1 MKKFLASMF
10 FLAFVVSC
18 LARGTSAQ
26 TVQGVITG
34 NVTDPSGA
42 SVPNATV
49 TLTNIGTGV
58 SQTTTTESDGSFRFP
73 LVPPGTYTLDVK
85 ATSFAE
91 FRASGLSV
99 QASQTVPFPV
109 RLELAKGKEIIEV
122 TEQVALVQTATSQLA
137 TQVDRTTIENAS
149 LVNRDIFAT
158 LPFLAPQVSPGLD
171 MSPTSGGARESGTS
185 YLLNGADNNDN
196 FSEGGINIHPPLE
209 SVQDFAILT
218 NSMSAEY
225 GRGNGAVVTA
235 NQKSGTNNF
244 HGSLYEFNRNASLNA
259 GDFFNNASGLPKPK
273 YVRNQF
279 GGEIDGPIRR
289 DKTFFS
295 FAYDRIVLR
304 SGFPL
309 TGSTTPNKYVPT
321 STALALAQA
330 NAGPIATQILSAFP
344 PLTSDTFNGSPVA
357 PGALVGTVALFD
369 PVNDTSNVYYGRVD
383 HNISSADRISVSANI
398 FRDSVVDKYGGG
410 PLSSAAPTNGSTIN
424 HFHQI
429 TLNESHVFNPRLV
442 NEATVAHNRHYNTFI
457 AGDGTDTVPNMLIDN
472 LAAGGPGYYLGGPF
486 DGGLVQG
493 FVQDRWAASDN
504 LNVTV
509 GKHSFKF
516 GGGTQYGILY
526 RNWDLGTPG
535 NYEFSELY
543 APFTAA
549 GDGVLNPDGTISDLP
564 AVPAHSNF
572 ANDYPYFQETSIDPA
587 TGTQANAYRH
597 YTYHD
602 YYWFAQDD
610 WKVTRRLTFNLGLRW
625 DRYGAPSEVHN
636 IIAQFTN
643 LNCDTQDRA
652 CLHAARVNPV
662 SRMWNTRNRD
672 FGPRFGFA
680 WDPFG
685 NGKMAVR
692 GGYGIYYDRIFDN
705 IWSNGAW
712 NPPFYALIDFSASCG
727 DAIFY
732 SNPAS
737 IGAAYDTSNPI
748 PHPGKRVSVRT
759 MDVNMKDSS
768 AQNFNLSVERQFFG
782 GLLLRAGYQGSLG
795 RHQPM
800 LENLNRTDG
809 QAYNDDFSNPRP
821 NSLYTGFNYRA
832 NLVNSSYHALVLE
845 AQKHMGHG
853 LEFQTGYTWSKLLDV
868 NSELFAGCSTIG
880 SFTAPYYFVSNAQ
893 PSMYKGPG
901 SFDHR
906 SAFKFNVIYELPFM
920 KQQKGFA
927 GQVLGGWTI
936 SSFYQFYS
944 GHALDIY
951 DGRGRDAAYTCDD
964 VACSTTTTYLDQNGL
979 PVNIGGDYN
988 LDGVANDHP
997 VYLGGSVGAAYSGK
1011 NPADGIFKD
1020 SNQIGCDFPGS
1031 AALGVPQTAIT
1042 QCLADFGV
1050 GTPSTLFGNP
1060 AYPSGATPFERF
1072 GTLGRGVFHGPRFQE
1087 LDMSLGKTFR
1097 IRESL
1102 KLQFRAQAQNILN
1115 HPSFDCVD
1123 ANLSSSTFGTSQCL
1137 AQSVQGAGSP
1147 TSRVMSLGLR
1157 LAF

>member
-1 MKKFLASMF
+1 MKKSLTSAFLVFLTLVYLASG
-10 FLAFVVSC
+10 SN
-18 LARGTSAQ
+18 AQ

-34 NVTDPSGA
+34 TVTDPSGA
-42 SVPNATV
+42 SVPDATV
-49 TLTNIGTGV
+49 TLTNTGTGV
-58 SQTTTTESDGSFRFP
+58 TQSTITESDGSYRFP
-73 LVPPGTYTLDVK
+73 LVPPGTYVLDVK

-91 FRASGLSV
+91 FKASGILV
-99 QASQTVPFPV
+99 QASQTIPYPV
-109 RLELAKGKEIIEV
+109 KLELAKGKEIIEV
-122 TEQVALVQTATSQLA
+122 TEQAALVQTATSQLA
-137 TQVDRTTIENAS
+137 TQIDRTTIENAS

-158 LPFLAPQVSPGLD
+158 LPFIAPQVSPGLN
-171 MSPTSGGARESGTS
+171 MNPTSGGARESGTS

-209 SVQDFAILT
+209 SVQDFSILT
-218 NSMSAEY
+218 NSMNAEY
-225 GRGNGAVVTA
+225 GRSNGAVVTA
-235 NQKSGTNNF
+235 NQKTGTNRF

-259 GDFFNNASGLPKPK
+259 GDFFNNAAGLPKPK

-279 GGEIDGPIRR
+279 GGEIDGPIKR

-309 TGSTTPNKYVPT
+309 TGSTFPSKYVPT
-321 STALALAQA
+321 SAALSLAEGS
-330 NAGPIATQILSAFP
+330 AGPIAQQILAAFP
-344 PLTSDTFNGSPVA
+344 PLTSDTYNGSPVSS
-357 PGALVGTVALFD
+357 GDVVGTVGLFD

-383 HNISSADRISVSANI
+383 HNISSSDRISVSANI
-398 FRDSVVDKYGGG
+398 FRDAVVDKFGGG
-410 PLSSAAPTNGSTIN
+410 PLSSAAPINGSTIN

-429 TLNESHVFNPRLV
+429 TVNESHIFNPRLV
-442 NEATVAHNRHYNTFI
+442 NEVTAAHNRHYNTYI
-457 AGDGTDTVPNMLIDN
+457 AGDGKATVPNIFVDN
-472 LAAGGPGYYLGGPF
+472 LEAGGPGYYMGGPF

-493 FVQDRWAASDN
+493 FVQDRWAISDN
-504 LNVTV
+504 LTVTM
-509 GKHSFKF
+509 GKHSLKF

-543 APFTAA
+543 APYTPS
-549 GDGVLNPDGTISDLP
+549 GDGVLNPDGTISNLP
-564 AVPAHSNF
+564 AVPKHSNF

-587 TGTQANAYRH
+587 TGAQANAYRH

-602 YYWFAQDD
+602 YYWFVQDD
-610 WKVTRRLTFNLGLRW
+610 WKVSRKLTFNLGLRW
-625 DRYGAPSEVHN
+625 DRYGAPSEAHG

-643 LNCDTQDRA
+643 LDCESQDRA
-652 CLHAARVNPV
+652 CLHDARVNPV
-662 SRMWNTRNRD
+662 SRMWNTRNKD

-732 SNPAS
+732 SNPSS
-737 IGAAYDTSNPI
+737 IGGAYDPSNPI

-759 MDVNMKDSS
+759 MDVHMKDSS

-809 QAYNDDFSNPRP
+809 EAYNDSFSNPRP

-832 NLVNSSYHALVLE
+832 NTVNSGYNALVLE

-853 LEFQTGYTWSKLLDV
+853 LAFQTGYTWSKLLDV

-880 SFTAPYYFVSNAQ
+880 SYTAPYYYVTNAQ
-893 PSMYKGPG
+893 PNMYRGPG

-906 SAFKFNVIYELPFM
+906 NAFKFNVIYEIPFM

-936 SSFYQFYS
+936 SSFYQLYT

-951 DGRGRDAAYTCDD
+951 NGRGRNAAYTCDD
-964 VACSTTTTYLDQNGL
+964 ADCTSTTTYLDQNGL
-979 PVNIGGDYN
+979 PINIGGDYN

-997 VYLGGSVGAAYSGK
+997 VYLGSSINAAYSGK

-1020 SNQIGCDFPGS
+1020 TNQIGCDFPGS
-1031 AALGVPQTAIT
+1031 SSLGVPQSAID

-1050 GTPSTLFGNP
+1050 GTPNSLFGNP
-1060 AYPSGATPFERF
+1060 AYPSGSTPYQRF
-1072 GTLGRGVFHGPRFQE
+1072 GSLGRGVFHGPRFQE
-1087 LDMSLGKTFR
+1087 LDMSVGKTFTLH
-1097 IRESL
+1097 ESM
-1102 KLQFRAQAQNILN
+1102 KLQFRAQAQNLLN

-1123 ANLSSSTFGTSQCL
+1123 ANLGSSTFGSAQCL